1 MTDPAGLSYE
11 LLKRLHAEFGDFR
24 RDMASVKMRLSS
36 LGQHQATMS
45 SDLASIHGDIARI
58 NLELDHIRNDVGLIK
73 RRLDL
78 ADA

>member
-1 MTDPAGLSYE
+1 MSDTAERTYE

-24 RDMASVKMRLSS
+24 GDLS
-36 LGQHQATMS
+36 
-45 SDLASIHGDIARI
+45 
-58 NLELDHIRNDVGLIK
+58 LIK

>member
-1 MTDPAGLSYE
+1 MSENGELTLE

-24 RDMASVKMRLSS
+24 RDVASIKMRLSS
-36 LGQHQATMS
+36 VEQHQATI
-45 SDLASIHGDIARI
+45 AVDIARI
-58 NLELDHIRNDVGLIK
+58 NVELDQIRGDVGLIK